1 MIIKICNNNF
11 SASNLMETLDD
22 YNIQTVALLV
32 LYGVRIVNKVE
43 IGGPSEDFFP
53 IVSSR

>member
-11 SASNLMETLDD
+11 SASNLMEALDD
-22 YNIQTVALLV
+22 YNIQTVALL
-32 LYGVRIVNKVE
+32 LLCGVRIVNKVE
-43 IGGPSEDFFP
+43 IGGLSEDFFP

>member
-1 MIIKICNNNF
+1 
-11 SASNLMETLDD
+11 MEALDD
-22 YNIQTVALLV
+22 YNIQTVALL
-32 LYGVRIVNKVE
+32 LLCGVRIVNKVE